1 MIKDRVVML
10 RSGRQGTVMPG
21 HPWLYARQFLK
32 PDPRL
37 KGGDIVAVKRGDGT
51 ILGTGYY
58 NPKSEIIVRLLA
70 FEDVVPDQEFFN
82 ARMSRAIEKRRALP
96 AKTNAY
102 RAVFSEADGL
112 PGLIVDVYNDTAVV
126 QILTLGM
133 ERLEGFVIA
142 AIRATLAPKYIYEKS
157 DSPYRKIEGLKDA
170 RGWWGEAGSTMIEIS
185 EAKAKFIVD
194 IEHGHKTGFYLD
206 QRNARLAL
214 HTICKGKRVLDLF
227 SYTGAFA
234 IQALLSGAVEAVGV
248 DIKEEWLERA
258 RQNAQLNSV
267 SDRASFI
274 KADAFD
280 YVKKIAAEGGL
291 FDIIIVDPPSFLKAR
306 HALVMASKGYKELNL
321 AALKILK
328 PGGVLATFS
337 CSHNMPNAVFAGV
350 LKEAC
355 REAGRKSQ
363 ILKRCHQAEDHP
375 IVRAIPETE
384 YLKGYFLRID

>member
-1 MIKDRVVML
+1 
-10 RSGRQGTVMPG
+10 
-21 HPWLYARQFLK
+21 
-32 PDPRL
+32 
-37 KGGDIVAVKRGDGT
+37 
-51 ILGTGYY
+51 
-58 NPKSEIIVRLLA
+58 
-70 FEDVVPDQEFFN
+70 
-82 ARMSRAIEKRRALP
+82 
-96 AKTNAY
+96 
-102 RAVFSEADGL
+102 
-112 PGLIVDVYNDTAVV
+112 
-126 QILTLGM
+126 
-133 ERLEGFVIA
+133 
-142 AIRATLAPKYIYEKS
+142 
-157 DSPYRKIEGLKDA
+157 
-170 RGWWGEAGSTMIEIS
+170 MIEIS
-185 EAKAKFIVD
+185 EVKAKFIVD

-234 IQALLSGAVEAVGV
+234 IQALLAGAAEAVGV

-258 RQNAQLNSV
+258 RQNAQLNGV
-267 SDRASFI
+267 SAKSSFI

-280 YVKKIAAEGGL
+280 YVKKTAADGGL
-291 FDIIIVDPPSFLKAR
+291 FDIIIVDPPSFLRAR

-321 AALKILK
+321 AAMKILA

-355 REAGRKSQ
+355 REAGKKFT

-384 YLKGYFLRID
+384 YLKGYFLKVDDQ